1 MLKFILLL
9 IVSSTVSAQDSHDEI
24 IQRFLEQRK
33 KMMEEMMRAFGDDDF
48 FSDDFDDDKVFEALK
63 NNGIGGFGQF
73 KSMGQNVTVEEKMQN
88 DGSIDV
94 IITPKSENVDLNIET
109 KDNRIVIK
117 SETRVEENNE
127 SQSGTSKVFSSSSFS
142 RSVSIPDGYEA
153 QTPKQKDKSI
163 IITLKPSSENM
174 LKKSKDGKTPIKRRK
189 GEKVI

>member
-1 MLKFILLL
+1 MFKFIL
-9 IVSSTVSAQDSHDEI
+9 IFIFSTAVLAQDSHDEI

-33 KMMEEMMRAFGDDDF
+33 KMMEEMMRAFGDDGF
-48 FSDDFDDDKVFEALK
+48 FSDDFDDNKVFEALK
-63 NNGIGGFGQF
+63 NNGVGGFGQF

-117 SETRVEENNE
+117 SETRVEENND
-127 SQSGTSKVFSSSSFS
+127 SQGGNSKVFSSSSFS
-142 RSVSIPDGYEA
+142 RSVSIPDGYKA
-153 QTPKQKDKSI
+153 QTPKQKDNSI
-163 IITLKPSSENM
+163 IITLKPSSEN
-174 LKKSKDGKTPIKRRK
+174 LLQKSKDGKTPLKRRK